1 MVTDTKQK
9 NAGGCKILVRFS
21 CLSHCKSIHLP
32 PVNLL
37 KKSWLSLSPQESDCF
52 SPPILFSD
60 GTRAKGAA
68 CLGSLFGCVRCQPFP
83 SCGVILSECQNRGRE
98 NRADGGGT
106 GRGRKRA
113 ILAAWREGRM
123 TRISRFRFR
132 PVAAGEDLCG
142 QPAGRVSRAGDC
154 RTKSQPDFVRM
165 KAPNRQERWPEAS
178 FFPAFHTSGNFFAAR
193 NLRLCGKKEISFS
206 KEIPFLPHENAR
218 RGGEMFHTDS
228 SRARFLTL
236 RGLFPPCHPAAR
248 ARNLAENLPF

>member
-60 GTRAKGAA
+60 GTRANG
-68 CLGSLFGCVRCQPFP
+68 GSLSWFALRLCPVPAFP

-98 NRADGGGT
+98 NRAGGGGT

-132 PVAAGEDLCG
+132 LVAAREGLCG
-142 QPAGRVSRAGDC
+142 QPAGVRQPGGGLPDKKSAGFCTDE
-154 RTKSQPDFVRM
+154 S
-165 KAPNRQERWPEAS
+165 PE
-178 FFPAFHTSGNFFAAR
+178 
-193 NLRLCGKKEISFS
+193 
-206 KEIPFLPHENAR
+206 
-218 RGGEMFHTDS
+218 
-228 SRARFLTL
+228 
-236 RGLFPPCHPAAR
+236 
-248 ARNLAENLPF
+248 

>member
-9 NAGGCKILVRFS
+9 NAGGRKILVRFS

-123 TRISRFRFR
+123 IRISRFRFR

-142 QPAGRVSRAGDC
+142 QPTWARQPGGGLPDKKSAGFC
-154 RTKSQPDFVRM
+154 
-165 KAPNRQERWPEAS
+165 
-178 FFPAFHTSGNFFAAR
+178 
-193 NLRLCGKKEISFS
+193 
-206 KEIPFLPHENAR
+206 
-218 RGGEMFHTDS
+218 TDES
-228 SRARFLTL
+228 
-236 RGLFPPCHPAAR
+236 PK
-248 ARNLAENLPF
+248 